1 MKQPIFSIIV
11 PLYNKKD
18 YIKRCI
24 ESILSQSYTD
34 FELIVIDDGSND
46 GSSTIA
52 NDYSHQDDRI
62 VFRRYEN
69 AGVSIARNRGLQI
82 ASGEYILFVDAD
94 DWVENHYLAEI
105 HTAISKK
112 TADIY
117 IWGLIKDFADHSISQ
132 APTMNGVYS
141 RNQFLNNMIKEQYGK
156 NEGLYG
162 YICNKAIRR
171 ELIVNNNLHFN
182 PEIKLQEDYD
192 FFLEYYRI
200 AESFYCFN
208 SCGYHYV
215 IDVAPQCQRKS
226 GNVNYIQL
234 YQIAHKC
241 LDCASENEA
250 LSNDSRTTL
259 ESICADL
266 LLSGFLEMTPITREK
281 ILLLTHFIE
290 KDKDASK
297 LILKHKTK
305 YRILKFFIIKK
316 KRTAIKLYLLNRQ
329 LYITLRTGRK

>member
-34 FELIVIDDGSND
+34 FELIVIDDGSTD
-46 GSSTIA
+46 GSSSIA
-52 NDYSHQDDRI
+52 NNFSHQDNRI
-62 VFRRYEN
+62 VYLCYDN
-69 AGVSIARNRGLQI
+69 SGVSIARNRGLQI

-94 DWVENHYLAEI
+94 DWVENNYLAEI

-117 IWGLIKDFADHSISQ
+117 IWGLTKDFANHSISQ

-141 RNQFLNNMIKEQYGK
+141 RNMFLNNMIKEQYGK

-192 FFLEYYRI
+192 FFLNCYRI
-200 AESFYCFN
+200 ADSFYCFN

-215 IDVAPQCQRKS
+215 IDIAPLCQRKS

-241 LDCASENEA
+241 LDIASENGS
-250 LSNDSRTTL
+250 LSNDAKTVL
-259 ESICADL
+259 ESICANM
-266 LLSGFLEMTPITREK
+266 LLSYFLEMEPISSKK
-281 ILLLTHFIE
+281 IDILFDFLL
-290 KDKDASK
+290 KDKDAANIFLHLK
-297 LILKHKTK
+297 TKHKILKMLLDSRNTVFT
-305 YRILKFFIIKK
+305 R
-316 KRTAIKLYLLNRQ
+316 LYLSLWNT
-329 LYITLRTGRK
+329 YKTLRLKK

>member
-34 FELIVIDDGSND
+34 FELIVIDDGSTD
-46 GSSTIA
+46 GSSSIA
-52 NDYSHQDDRI
+52 NNFSHQDNRI
-62 VFRRYEN
+62 VYLCYDN
-69 AGVSIARNRGLQI
+69 SGVSIARNRGLQI

-94 DWVENHYLAEI
+94 DWVENNYLAEI

-117 IWGLIKDFADHSISQ
+117 IWGLTKDFANHSISQ

-141 RNQFLNNMIKEQYGK
+141 RNMFLNNMIKEQYGK

-192 FFLEYYRI
+192 FFLNCYRI
-200 AESFYCFN
+200 ADSFYCFN

-215 IDVAPQCQRKS
+215 IDIAPLCQRKS

-241 LDCASENEA
+241 LDIASENGS
-250 LSNDSRTTL
+250 LSNDAKTVL
-259 ESICADL
+259 ESICANL
-266 LLSGFLEMTPITREK
+266 ILSGFLEMRPITIKK
-281 ILLLTHFIE
+281 IHSLTHFIE

-297 LILKHKTK
+297 LILRHETK
-305 YRILKFFIIKK
+305 YRILKLFIIKN
-316 KRTAIKLYLLNRQ
+316 KRISIKFYLLIRQ
-329 LYITLRTGRK
+329 IYLTLRTGRK